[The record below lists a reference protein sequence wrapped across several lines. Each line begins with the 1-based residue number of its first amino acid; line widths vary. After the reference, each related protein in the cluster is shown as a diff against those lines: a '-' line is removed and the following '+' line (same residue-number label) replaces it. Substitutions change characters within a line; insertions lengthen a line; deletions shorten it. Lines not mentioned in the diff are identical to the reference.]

1 MQVGLRTY
9 QHPGTCSLI
18 WYVFNAFMQAVQQAE
33 GCARYVTN
41 DTLLLILR
49 QLAFITFGPSHQNI
63 GLKIVALYWNILYKE
78 TQENCST
85 LIAVRNYFMFE
96 FPCILSL
103 YYIRNQQDAT
113 LAVSF
118 ISHCKITL
126 HVSDAFCVHHQ
137 EY

>member
-1 MQVGLRTY
+1 M
-9 QHPGTCSLI
+9 
-18 WYVFNAFMQAVQQAE
+18 
-33 GCARYVTN
+33 TN
-41 DTLLLILR
+41 INRKCHT
-49 QLAFITFGPSHQNI
+49 AS
-63 GLKIVALYWNILYKE
+63 KS
-78 TQENCST
+78 QED
-85 LIAVRNYFMFE
+85 IQEQMMYFMSE

-126 HVSDAFCVHHQ
+126 RVSDAFCIHHQ